1 MVNRF
6 YSNMH
11 KVVQK
16 HCKYGGTDVVWRHV
30 TTVYDPETSGNIDTY
45 TDYYLRALVFDYERY
60 NSGDVPQKNNLVAKS
75 DKMFLIDPLTVKD
88 SDGNV
93 VYPSVL
99 PEIGDKFLVGSEV
112 STVYQLKELS
122 PDASTPVMLEVQTRF

>member
-1 MVNRF
+1 MVNHF

-30 TTVYDPETSGNIDTY
+30 TAVYDHETSGNIDTY

>member
-6 YSNMH
+6 YSSMH

-16 HCKYGGTDVVWRHV
+16 HCKYGGTDVIWRHV
-30 TTVYDPETSGNIDTY
+30 TTVYDHETSGNIDTY

-99 PEIGDKFLVGSEV
+99 PEVGDKFLVGSEV

>member
-1 MVNRF
+1 MVNHF

-30 TTVYDPETSGNIDTY
+30 TAVYDHETSGNIDTY

-60 NSGDVPQKNNLVAKS
+60 NSGDIPQKNNLVAKS

-122 PDASTPVMLEVQTRF
+122 PDALTPVMLEVQTRF